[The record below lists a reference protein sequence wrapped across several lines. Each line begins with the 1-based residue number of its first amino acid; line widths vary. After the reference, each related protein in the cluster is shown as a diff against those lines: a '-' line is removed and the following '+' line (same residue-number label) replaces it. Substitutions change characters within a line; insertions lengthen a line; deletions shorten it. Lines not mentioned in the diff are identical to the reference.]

1 MSSSMRLTKQTLDVR
16 TLGGVYGTGVLT
28 PDGATGILA
37 NQTCQ
42 IFQDQIGAGT
52 TSNLVQ
58 TTADSNLFGGRIPNG
73 EVYTLFGFQVQL
85 QYSVAASGVPVA
97 AANQIY
103 EQALANIEMKIHMKG
118 QEYIIGN
125 LKPLPCGLGT
135 NGMPMNGG
143 RAVAPFRFPAELP
156 IQLTSN
162 DTWFVTMTAKRPI
175 LDGAG
180 LNNLSIFIYC
190 PASRGIPIGQLS
202 GA

>member
-16 TLGGVYGTGVLT
+16 TLGGVFGTGVLT
-28 PDGATGILA
+28 ANGAVGILA
-37 NQTCQ
+37 NQSCQ
-42 IFQDQIGAGT
+42 IFQDQIGNGV

-85 QYSVAASGVPVA
+85 QWKIAATGVPVVQTA
-97 AANQIY
+97 QLY

-118 QEYIIGN
+118 QEYVIGN
-125 LKPLPCGLGT
+125 LKPLPCGLGA

-162 DTWFVTMTAKRPI
+162 DTWFVTMTTKRAI

-180 LNNLSIFIYC
+180 LNDLSVFIYC

>member
-1 MSSSMRLTKQTLDVR
+1 MASSMRLTKQTLDVR

-42 IFQDQIGAGT
+42 IFQDQLGAGT

-73 EVYTLFGFQVQL
+73 EVYTLFGFQIQFQWKVLATGLPVIQT
-85 QYSVAASGVPVA
+85 AAL
-97 AANQIY
+97 Y
-103 EQALANIEMKIHMKG
+103 EQALANVEFKLHMKG

-125 LKPLPCGLGT
+125 VKPLACGLGS

-162 DTWFVTMTAKRPI
+162 DTWFVTMTTRRPI
-175 LDGAG
+175 VDGAG
-180 LNNLSIFIYC
+180 LNALSVFVYC

>member
-16 TLGGVYGTGVLT
+16 TLGGVFGTGQIQA
-28 PDGATGILA
+28 DGATGILA

-42 IFQDQIGAGT
+42 IFQDQLGAGV
-52 TSNLVQ
+52 TSNVVQ

-85 QYSVAASGVPVA
+85 QWVVQATGLPVIQ
-97 AANQIY
+97 ANALY

-125 LKPLPCGLGT
+125 LKPLPSGLGS

-162 DTWFVTMTAKRPI
+162 DTWFITMTTKRPI

-180 LNNLSIFIYC
+180 LNALKIFVYC